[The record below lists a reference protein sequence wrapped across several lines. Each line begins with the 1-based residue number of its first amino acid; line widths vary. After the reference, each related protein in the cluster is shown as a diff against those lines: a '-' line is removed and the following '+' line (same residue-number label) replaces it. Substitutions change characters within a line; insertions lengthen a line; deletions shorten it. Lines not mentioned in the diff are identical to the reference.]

1 MRKLI
6 LLAVVFLSACATR
19 TAILPTAND
28 SFTVYKQGS
37 GFWVQANAIAAEL
50 MQEASVFCGQKNK
63 ALEVVNIRKEE
74 VGLKPGSYP
83 EAELTFKCK

>member
-1 MRKLI
+1 MRKI
-6 LLAVVFLSACATR
+6 VFIFALLVAGCATR

-63 ALEVVNIRKEE
+63 TFEVVNIRKEE